1 MKSLSL
7 QNKFRTTFSALK
19 HPNYRLWFW
28 GQMVSLFGTW
38 MQTTA
43 QGFLVYDLTQSPV
56 YLGYVGFATGLPVWL
71 FMLYAGV
78 VADRVPRRNLIM
90 ICQTAMMVLAFLL
103 AALTFTDLV
112 KPWHIIVL
120 AFLLGT
126 ANAFDAPARQ
136 SFVLEMVNRED
147 LSNAIALNGTMF
159 NTATAIGPA
168 VGGLTYAL
176 FGPAWCFAINGVTF
190 IAVIY
195 ALRLMKLKPM
205 PERTKEKGALESFL
219 EGFRYLKTN
228 DEVVSLTLLE
238 GAFCLFGIT
247 FLVTLIPAW
256 AVEILHGDARVN
268 GMLQTSRGIG
278 AFAGALFIASLGNF
292 RFKGKL
298 LTLGTF
304 AFPVALILFSFSR
317 SIDLTVAL
325 LVFAGCGQIFILN
338 LCNTLVQGL
347 TSDEYRGR
355 VMGVYT
361 FSFFG
366 AIPAGSLLAGLLGQY
381 FSLQET
387 ILFGSGICLI
397 TAAAAFV
404 FKPKLRTLY

>member
-1 MKSLSL
+1 MKLPSLKNRL
-7 QNKFRTTFSALK
+7 GTTFSALK

-43 QGFLVYDLTQSPV
+43 QGFLVYDLTQSPA
-56 YLGYVGFATGLPVWL
+56 YLGYVGFAAGLPVWL

-78 VADRVPRRNLIM
+78 VADRVPRRDLIM
-90 ICQTAMMVLAFLL
+90 ICQTVMMVLAFIL
-103 AALTFTDLV
+103 AALTFTGIV
-112 KPWHIIVL
+112 RPWHIVVL

-168 VGGLTYAL
+168 VGGLAYAIL
-176 FGPAWCFAINGVTF
+176 GPAWCFAVNGITF

-195 ALRLMKLKPM
+195 ALRLMRLESIPAK
-205 PERTKEKGALESFL
+205 TKESGALESFL
-219 EGFRYLKTN
+219 EGFRYLRKN
-228 DEVVSLTLLE
+228 DEIVSLTLLE

-247 FLVTLIPAW
+247 FLVTLFPAW
-256 AVEILHGDARVN
+256 AVEILRGDARVN

-304 AFPVALILFSFSR
+304 AFPVALVFFSLSR
-317 SIDLTVAL
+317 LLGTALVL
-325 LVFAGCGQIFILN
+325 LVFAGVAQIFILN

-366 AIPAGSLLAGLLGQY
+366 AMPGGSLLAGFLGQY
-381 FSLQET
+381 LSLPQT
-387 ILFGSGICLI
+387 ILFGSGVCLI
-397 TAAAAFV
+397 VAAAAFV